1 MVKGKAKNSELLSE
15 AVNYIIELTED
26 DETVCLALGHD
37 YDGKEWCP
45 KECNRI
51 PDDGCV
57 LHLLRM
63 RIKDEQPPYTGGSFL

>member
-15 AVNYIIELTED
+15 AVSVILSLTED
-26 DETVCLALGHD
+26 DEVVCEAMNNN

-45 KECNRI
+45 KGCNRI

-63 RIKDEQPPYTGGSFL
+63 RINRENHEDK